1 VRRIVVVGSGQAGLL
16 LALGLRQHEYE
27 VTVVT
32 DRTAEDLRTG
42 RVISNQCLFE
52 PALKHE
58 RSLGLNLW
66 DDRVPPVA
74 GVGFAAAGPPGTTE
88 PAMGWT
94 AELDHQAE
102 SVDQRLKMSDWLVE
116 FERRGGEIR
125 YGRAGPAE
133 LEDLAREF
141 DLVLVAAGR
150 GPQFDGL
157 FPRDAA
163 RSRFDAPQ
171 RAISLTYGKPTGDAL
186 TCFPGVTF
194 GLAQAG
200 EVFALPVLTTTG
212 PVCGICFFA
221 VPGGPL
227 DRFDGVTDPD
237 EHFELT
243 TLLLREQFPWLEP
256 VTDDLTPRGPLDVL
270 SGRITPIVR
279 DAVGTLPSGAKIL
292 AMGDSA
298 VTNDPIAGQGANMA
312 TRCAAVY
319 QDAILAHGDRPFDEA
334 FMRASFET
342 YWGFAQHATRFSN
355 DLLEP
360 PLPHVLAT
368 LAAAQELPEVAH
380 RFAHLFDDP
389 ADYTAWLADAD
400 VSSRYLA
407 EARSR
412 AA

>member
-1 VRRIVVVGSGQAGLL
+1 
-16 LALGLRQHEYE
+16 LALGLRRHEYD

-32 DRTAEDLRTG
+32 ERTAEDLRDG

-52 PALKHE
+52 PALRHE

-66 DDRVPPVA
+66 DDRVPPVE
-74 GVGFAAAGPPGTTE
+74 GIGFGAAGEPGSTE
-88 PAMGWT
+88 PAIAWE
-94 AELDHQAE
+94 AKLDHQAE

-116 FERRGGEIR
+116 FERRGGEVR
-125 YGRAGPAE
+125 SGKAGPAE
-133 LEDLAREF
+133 LEELAREF

-150 GPQFDGL
+150 GAQVNGL

-171 RAISLTYGKPTGDAL
+171 RAISLTYGKPTGAAL
-186 TCFPGVTF
+186 PVYPGVMF
-194 GLAQAG
+194 GLAPAG

-237 EHFELT
+237 EHYELT
-243 TLLLREQFPWLEP
+243 KTLLREQFPWLEP
-256 VTDDLTPRGPLDVL
+256 ITDGLTPRGPLDIL
-270 SGRITPIVR
+270 SGRITPVVR
-279 DAVGTLPSGAKIL
+279 HAVGTLPSGAKVL
-292 AMGDSA
+292 AVGDSA

-319 QDAILAHGDRPFDEA
+319 QEAILAHGDRPFDEA
-334 FMRASFET
+334 FMRATFER
-342 YWGFAQHATRFSN
+342 YWGFARHATLFSN

-360 PLPHVLAT
+360 SPPHVLAT

-389 ADYTAWLADAD
+389 ADYTAWLADAE
-400 VSSRYLA
+400 VSSRYLE

>member
-1 VRRIVVVGSGQAGLL
+1 MRRIVVVGSGQAGLL

-32 DRTAEDLRTG
+32 DRSAEDLRTG

-52 PALKHE
+52 PALRHE

-66 DDRVPPVA
+66 DDGVPPVE
-74 GVGFAAAGPPGTTE
+74 GVAFGAAGPPGTKE
-88 PAMGWT
+88 PAVEWV
-94 AELDHQAE
+94 AKLDHQAE
-102 SVDQRLKMSDWLVE
+102 SVDQRLKMSDWLDE

-125 YGRAGPAE
+125 RGKAGQHE
-133 LEDLAREF
+133 LEELAREF

-150 GPQFDGL
+150 GPQFDDL
-157 FPRDAA
+157 FPRDAQ

-186 TCFPGVTF
+186 TCYPGVTF
-194 GLAQAG
+194 GLAPVG

-237 EHFELT
+237 EHYEVT
-243 TLLLREQFPWLEP
+243 KLLLREHFPWLEP
-256 VTDDLTPRGPLDVL
+256 VTDDLTPRGPLDIL

-319 QDAILAHGDRPFDEA
+319 QEAILAHGDQPFDEA
-334 FMRASFET
+334 FMRKSFDK
-342 YWGFAQHATRFSN
+342 YWEFAQHATRFSN

-360 PLPHVLAT
+360 PPAHVLDT

-389 ADYTAWLADAD
+389 ADYTAWLTDAS
-400 VSSRYLA
+400 VATRYLE

>member
-1 VRRIVVVGSGQAGLL
+1 
-16 LALGLRQHEYE
+16 
-27 VTVVT
+27 
-32 DRTAEDLRTG
+32 
-42 RVISNQCLFE
+42 VISNQCLFE

-74 GVGFAAAGPPGTTE
+74 GLAFGAAGEPGSTE
-88 PAMGWT
+88 PAIAWD
-94 AELDHQAE
+94 AKLDHQAE

-125 YGRAGPAE
+125 YGKAGPAE
-133 LEDLAREF
+133 LEELAREF

-163 RSRFDAPQ
+163 RSRFDAPR
-171 RAISLTYGKPTGDAL
+171 RAISLTCGRPTGDAL
-186 TCFPGVTF
+186 TVYPGVTF
-194 GLAQAG
+194 GMAQVG
-200 EVFALPVLTTTG
+200 EFFALPVLTATG
-212 PVCGICFFA
+212 PMCGMCFFA

-227 DRFDGVTDPD
+227 DRFDCITDPD
-237 EHFELT
+237 EHFALAKS
-243 TLLLREQFPWLEP
+243 LLGKHFPWLEP
-256 VTDDLTPRGPLDVL
+256 ITDDLAPRGPLDVL
-270 SGRITPIVR
+270 SGRITPIAR
-279 DAVGTLPSGAKIL
+279 DAVGTLPSGAKVP

-319 QDAILAHGDRPFDEA
+319 QEAILAHGDRPFDEA
-334 FMRASFET
+334 FMRASFER

-360 PLPHVLAT
+360 PPSHVLAT
-368 LAAAQELPEVAH
+368 LAAAEELPEVAH

-389 ADYTAWLADAD
+389 ADYTAWLADSEAA
-400 VSSRYLA
+400 SRYLE